1 MVIVQDQGSAP
12 LKQQISLSRQP
23 IYLHFDEIVFS
34 RYFDVAFKRVGNAT
48 VVIIIESY
56 ANAGAEC
63 AAKFVLLTN
72 RLLWKWIIDW
82 RIGGIV

>member
-48 VVIIIESY
+48 VVIIIEVY
-56 ANAGAEC
+56 TNAGSKS
-63 AAKFVLLTN
+63 AAKFVLFTN
-72 RLLWKWIIDW
+72 GLLGERVVNRRID
-82 RIGGIV
+82 R